1 MKIKVLGTEA
11 ACGTSTTN
19 GSNFGSSTAVRLVNS
34 GTTDRLVSVET
45 SGNSDNVAV
54 PFESLFRHVHRC
66 NSGILEGAGAA
77 LALSELARCRPRR
90 AGVRGHASQQARV
103 RPIPW
108 RGSRLPRRFPC
119 AAG

>member
-45 SGNSDNVAV
+45 SGNVLIGTFTLKASATEVVHKGASDEIFAANAEVEGV
-54 PFESLFRHVHRC
+54 
-66 NSGILEGAGAA
+66 GIAQT
-77 LALSELARCRPRR
+77 S
-90 AGVRGHASQQARV
+90 
-103 RPIPW
+103 
-108 RGSRLPRRFPC
+108 
-119 AAG
+119 